1 MPQDTSAV
9 QQDFAHMQKMHM
21 TDQPDAYGCV
31 SLWWLGSVAVEISP
45 TPVSMM
51 SSSVCSRDPHHKHGI
66 SAHEVVFIKWAYLQ
80 ETTATSNGAKVW
92 ASKQKSQKI
101 SFLRIHCCS
110 TALFKKVSK
119 ECGVLKQI

>member
-1 MPQDTSAV
+1 MPLDTSAV
-9 QQDFAHMQKMHM
+9 QQDFAHMRKMHM

-66 SAHEVVFIKWAYLQ
+66 SAHEVVFVKWAYLQ
-80 ETTATSNGAKVW
+80 ETILQPPMELKFGPLSKSHKKS
-92 ASKQKSQKI
+92 AS
-101 SFLRIHCCS
+101 
-110 TALFKKVSK
+110 
-119 ECGVLKQI
+119 